1 MPSSTPHPSPSAT
14 PSGRRAH
21 RIVTWLMGLG
31 LVGYVVAMGG
41 LYFFQES
48 LLFKPVVI
56 PASQP
61 LAALKTQVDE
71 NGGGVREFTV
81 PVPGAKLS
89 GLHLTLPNPK
99 GVVFFLHGNR
109 GNLDEWFVNT
119 ELYRQNNMDLVMID
133 YRGFG
138 KSTGQIE
145 SEAQLRADV
154 RAAYDFI
161 APQYVGKKLMVY
173 GRSLGSGLA
182 AGLSAEL
189 TDDAAKGG
197 AIVDMTV
204 LVSPYSSMRTLT
216 GQIYPY
222 VPQLVLRYPLRT
234 DQIVPR
240 IKSPLL
246 LIHGDMDTFI
256 PPSHSKALKALVP
269 RARLVL
275 VPGAAHSDIHKF
287 DGYLQDFGGVLAGL

>member
-1 MPSSTPHPSPSAT
+1 MPNSTPNPSPSTT
-14 PSGRRAH
+14 PFGKRIHS
-21 RIVTWLMGLG
+21 IVTWLMGLG
-31 LVGYVVAMGG
+31 LLAYVGAIGG

-56 PASQP
+56 AASQP
-61 LAALKTQVDE
+61 LAALKTQADA

-81 PVPGAKLS
+81 DVPGAKLS
-89 GLHLTLPNPK
+89 GLQLKLPEPK

-119 ELYRQNNMDLVMID
+119 EIYRKNNMDLVMID

-145 SEAQLRADV
+145 SEAQLHADV
-154 RAAYDFI
+154 RAAWDFI
-161 APQYVGKKLMVY
+161 APQYVGKKLVVY

-189 TDDAAKGG
+189 TDDAAKGS

-204 LVSPYSSMRTLT
+204 LVSPYSSMSALT

-222 VPQLVLRYPLRT
+222 VPQVVLRYPLHT
-234 DQIVPR
+234 DLLLPR

-246 LIHGDMDTFI
+246 LIHGDQDTFI
-256 PPSHSKALKALVP
+256 PPSHSKALKALAP
-269 RARLVL
+269 RARLVM

-287 DGYLQDFGGVLAGL
+287 DAYLQDFGGVLAGL